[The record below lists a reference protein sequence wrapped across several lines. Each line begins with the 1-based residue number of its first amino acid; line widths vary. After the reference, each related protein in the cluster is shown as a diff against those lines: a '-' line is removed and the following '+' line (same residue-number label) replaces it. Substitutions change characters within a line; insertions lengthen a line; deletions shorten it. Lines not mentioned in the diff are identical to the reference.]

1 MNQKE
6 KDQFMR
12 KCVDELI
19 TIYSY
24 QYTTRE
30 RFGELIDELME
41 YPDITIRDFFEMYA
55 PEIHDII
62 EEGEDE
68 ANH

>member
-1 MNQKE
+1 MDQKE

-19 TIYSY
+19 KTYSY
-24 QYTTRE
+24 QYSTRE

-41 YPDITIRDFFEMYA
+41 YPDITIRDFFEMYK
-55 PEIHDII
+55 PEPGDYD
-62 EEGEDE
+62 ED
-68 ANH
+68 

>member
-41 YPDITIRDFFEMYA
+41 YPDITIRDFFEMYKPK
-55 PEIHDII
+55 PE
-62 EEGEDE
+62 EEDY
-68 ANH
+68 

>member
-41 YPDITIRDFFEMYA
+41 YPDISIRDFFEMYK
-55 PEIHDII
+55 PEP
-62 EEGEDE
+62 EKEDY
-68 ANH
+68 

>member
-6 KDQFMR
+6 KDKFMR

-41 YPDITIRDFFEMYA
+41 YPDITIRDFFEMYK
-55 PEIHDII
+55 PEP
-62 EEGEDE
+62 EKEDY
-68 ANH
+68 

>member
-1 MNQKE
+1 MDQKE

-41 YPDITIRDFFEMYA
+41 YPDITIRDFFEMYK
-55 PEIHDII
+55 PEP
-62 EEGEDE
+62 EKEDY
-68 ANH
+68 

>member
-24 QYTTRE
+24 QYSTRE

-41 YPDITIRDFFEMYA
+41 YPDITIRDFFEMYK
-55 PEIHDII
+55 PEP
-62 EEGEDE
+62 EKEDY
-68 ANH
+68 

>member
-41 YPDITIRDFFEMYA
+41 YPDITIRDFFEMYK
-55 PEIHDII
+55 PEP
-62 EEGEDE
+62 EKEDY
-68 ANH
+68 